1 MDDVDSDVGAM
12 IVQNIEVFQAA
23 FEYAETRMND
33 LLGKKVIKIF
43 EAQQKLIKGDGDEP
57 EELGDIIS
65 IASPAWRIPSDSDAT
80 PEHKIWLSF
89 EGTGDDEKIW
99 LSEFAGVQGAG
110 IILKLSTVL
119 KKKQFREM
127 LKNNFE
133 LQDGFRSLGMT
144 IDPGVGF
151 VLPIKFDRELL
162 AQGFAD
168 EDLTEALEPLAAG
181 LRHIFEANELTTALL
196 QAICA
201 IEQAQSIS
209 RASVVAAPITSQK

>member
-23 FEYAETRMND
+23 FEYAETRMYD
-33 LLGKKVIKIF
+33 LLGKKVIEIF

-57 EELGDIIS
+57 KDLGDTIS

-80 PEHKIWLSF
+80 PKHKIWVTL

-99 LSEFAGVQGAG
+99 VSEFAGIQGAG
-110 IILKLSTVL
+110 IVLRLSTVL
-119 KKKQFREM
+119 KKRQFQAM
-127 LKNNFE
+127 LRNSPE

-144 IDPGVGF
+144 IDPSVGF
-151 VLPIKFDRELL
+151 DLPIKFDRELL

-181 LRHIFEANELTTALL
+181 LRHILEANELTTALL

-201 IEQAQSIS
+201 IE
-209 RASVVAAPITSQK
+209 